1 MRFIQNETTPKKEP
15 KPKKKEVV
23 IKAGN
28 KDYDYANLTD
38 TKKVLTGRGS
48 F

>member
-1 MRFIQNETTPKKEP
+1 MRFIETEAQDKKEP
-15 KPKKKEVV
+15 KPKKEKTV

-28 KDYDYANLTD
+28 KDYDYADLAD
-38 TKKVLTGRGS
+38 SKEILTGRGS

>member
-1 MRFIQNETTPKKEP
+1 MRFIEKETEVKKEP
-15 KPKKKEVV
+15 KPKKEEVV

-28 KDYDYANLTD
+28 KNYDYANLAD
-38 TKKVLTGRGS
+38 SKKILTGRGS